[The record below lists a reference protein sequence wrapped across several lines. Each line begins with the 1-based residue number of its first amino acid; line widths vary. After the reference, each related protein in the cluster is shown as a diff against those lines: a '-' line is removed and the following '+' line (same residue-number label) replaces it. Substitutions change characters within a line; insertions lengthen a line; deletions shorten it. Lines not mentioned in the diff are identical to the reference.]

1 MSEPCWNYCSVCGRK
16 IPVGEKC
23 YGVKRSSSALV
34 VGESI
39 CKDCIEPENFE
50 IPASDV
56 RPVVRGRF
64 VHDGPRF
71 AGGVDWWHCSNCGSL
86 VSGVE
91 TRFAFC
97 PHCGAD
103 MRPKNDGMKNEDS

>member
-1 MSEPCWNYCSVCGRK
+1 MSEKYFS
-16 IPVGEKC
+16 
-23 YGVKRSSSALV
+23 L
-34 VGESI
+34 ESI
-39 CKDCIEPENFE
+39 KQDIEWLQNAGSQELLLREVLGRFE
-50 IPASDV
+50 YGAIHAADV
-56 RPVVRGRF
+56 RPVVHGRF

-103 MRPKNDGMKNEDS
+103 MRPNGRRST

>member
-1 MSEPCWNYCSVCGRK
+1 MT
-16 IPVGEKC
+16 EK
-23 YGVKRSSSALV
+23 YFSL
-34 VGESI
+34 ESI
-39 CKDCIEPENFE
+39 KQDIERLVSSGNQELPLREVLERFE
-50 IPASDV
+50 YGAIRPTDV
-56 RPVVRGRF
+56 RPVVHGHF

-97 PHCGAD
+97 PSCGAD
-103 MRPKNDGMKNEDS
+103 MREEKP